1 MTGLGGLVL
10 ALICIAVVGLAAGL
24 AVATLTGREP
34 HWLLPAVRV
43 IALGV
48 ASGCALLA
56 CLHQIA
62 AALTP

>member
-1 MTGLGGLVL
+1 MSGLGGLIL

-43 IALGV
+43 LTLGV
-48 ASGCALLA
+48 AAGCFLLA